1 MRILKVLQIIENPLF
16 SILVFTFRFG
26 AWIGEGNN
34 WCSPYKSWQTIYMND
49 LRKIIR
55 HLNSTY
61 RIESADPQQQIIGA
75 EATLWSEQA
84 DHHTLDS
91 RLWPRAAALAE
102 RLWSDP
108 ETDWKDAESRF
119 LTQRERLATRNI
131 AVDLVKPLWCHQNEG
146 LCY

>member
-1 MRILKVLQIIENPLF
+1 
-16 SILVFTFRFG
+16 
-26 AWIGEGNN
+26 
-34 WCSPYKSWQTIYMND
+34 MND

-61 RIESADPQQQIIGA
+61 RIESPDPQQQIIGA

-131 AVDLVKPLWCHQNEG
+131 AVDLVEPLWCHQNQG